1 MSDQTDTIRA
11 DWLSAQAGCIGAV
24 LQKPELA
31 GELLSATGEADF
43 DGPGR
48 VAWLA
53 ISRLFSEGKAPDPVQ
68 VGELAGARYHE
79 YLLQCMD
86 VVPSPSELPRYMDL
100 VRDRAK
106 LSRVRE
112 ICTAAAASETLS
124 EISDHIQQAAEA
136 LAENRR
142 QRVFG
147 LSEML
152 LDFYDRKQKGEVYL
166 PSGLSALDSRLFLS
180 AGDYV
185 ILGGRP
191 SRGKTALAIQM
202 ALRQSRDY
210 RVGFYS
216 LETEKGKVTDRLMSH
231 YAKVPLDRLK
241 RADLIETEWST
252 LGSAASA
259 LTEHYHL
266 EVVEAAGCT
275 VDEIFQT
282 ALARRHQIIYIDYL
296 QLAEGAGKSP
306 YEVVTGISKRI
317 HQLSQVHKIMVVAL
331 SQLSRQGDKGEEPG
345 MADLR
350 ESGQIEQDADAI
362 LMIYYQ
368 DAKKPSG
375 PRWLKVAKNKEGET
389 GRLGLDWNG
398 NTQTFTPMTS
408 REAPPAPRMRPV
420 KLPKDTP
427 VPEEWEPDQMSI
439 EEAKDGEKDAAGAA
453 GTNQAVVGRAD
464 EALPY

>member
-1 MSDQTDTIRA
+1 MSDQTDSLRA

-31 GELLSATGEADF
+31 AQLLSATAENDF

-48 VAWLA
+48 VAYLA

-68 VGELAGARYHE
+68 VGELTGGRYHE

-86 VVPSPSELPRYMDL
+86 VVPSVSQLPRYIDL

-112 ICTAAAASETLS
+112 ICTAALGAETLS
-124 EISDHIQQAAEA
+124 GISENVQQAAEA

-147 LSEML
+147 LSELL
-152 LDFYDRKQKGEVYL
+152 LDFYDRKRNGETYL
-166 PSGLSALDSRLFLS
+166 PSGLPALDSRLFLS

-216 LETEKGKVTDRLMSH
+216 LETEKGKVTDRLLSH
-231 YAKVPLDRLK
+231 YARISMDRMK
-241 RADLIETEWST
+241 RADLTDTDWDT
-252 LGSAASA
+252 LASA
-259 LTEHYHL
+259 TTALTDHYHL

-296 QLAEGAGKSP
+296 QLAQGTGKSP

-317 HQLSQVHKIMVVAL
+317 HQLSQIHKIMVVAL

-362 LMIYYQ
+362 LMIYWQ

-398 NTQTFTPMTS
+398 STQTFTPMTS
-408 REAPPAPRMRPV
+408 REAPPAPKTRPV
-420 KLPKDTP
+420 NLPKSTP

-439 EEAKDGEKDAAGAA
+439 EEDQDGKKKAAGAA
-453 GTNQAVVGRAD
+453 GADKKLVGGGD